1 MQYPG
6 RVYIRTNG
14 PTLYPSSMNP
24 PTLPSWL
31 LLWRFASATVQILLE
46 QEGAVTWI
54 TPGISRMF
62 SKFSKSANILKEA
75 LLWYHTFSGLGNVL
89 WIFECHEMKII
100 LSLLIS
106 SQCLFTCK
114 IPTMWSTVTQC
125 FPVQSWVKVYSCPL
139 LPGLEIC
146 SFAQSLFAL
155 LLICSSLFCS
165 KSLILKSNCEQFA
178 LVIL

>member
-14 PTLYPSSMNP
+14 PIYPSSMNP

-114 IPTMWSTVTQC
+114 IPAMWSTVTQC
-125 FPVQSWVKVYSCPL
+125 FPVQSWVKVYAVHYFQ
-139 LPGLEIC
+139 GWE
-146 SFAQSLFAL
+146 FAL
-155 LLICSSLFCS
+155 LLIHSLLYCS
-165 KSLILKSNCEQFA
+165 FA
-178 LVIL
+178 LRSFAPNHSF